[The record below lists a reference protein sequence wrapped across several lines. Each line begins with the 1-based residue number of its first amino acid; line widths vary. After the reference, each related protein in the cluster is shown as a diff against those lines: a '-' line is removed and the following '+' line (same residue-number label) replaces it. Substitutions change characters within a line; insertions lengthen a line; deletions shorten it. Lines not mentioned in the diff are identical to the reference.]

1 MATRNARTA
10 HAKSSTKRSST
21 RSTAKKTYPTKSGK
35 RSTTPPSRRWSAKV
49 KTDSTK
55 PAPGLFK
62 KSAKE
67 IAEGL
72 DKKSVSP
79 EGTGQAMR
87 MLSFYENRG
96 GKNLPAER
104 KHTLEN
110 AKDILREKEGKSSAK
125 SGTHARSQSTSSSKP
140 KSRSTARSSRSHS
153 RRSSKKAS

>member
-1 MATRNARTA
+1 MPTR
-10 HAKSSTKRSST
+10 K
-21 RSTAKKTYPTKSGK
+21 TAKKSSASHSKKTYATKSGK
-35 RSTTPPSRRWSAKV
+35 RSTTPPSKRWSSKV

-62 KSAKE
+62 KSAKT

-87 MLSFYENRG
+87 MLSFYENRA

-104 KHTLEN
+104 KRTLEH
-110 AKDILREKEGKSSAK
+110 AKDILREKEDKSSGKSSK
-125 SGTHARSQSTSSSKP
+125 
-140 KSRSTARSSRSHS
+140 RSTHKRH
-153 RRSSKKAS
+153 SKKAA

>member
-1 MATRNARTA
+1 
-10 HAKSSTKRSST
+10 
-21 RSTAKKTYPTKSGK
+21 
-35 RSTTPPSRRWSAKV
+35 V

-96 GKNLPAER
+96 GKNLSTER
-104 KHTLEN
+104 KHTLEK
-110 AKDILREKEGKSSAK
+110 AKDILRDKEEKQASKSRSK
-125 SGTHARSQSTSSSKP
+125 SRSESSSKSRSKSSGSSRT
-140 KSRSTARSSRSHS
+140 KSRGTSTTRSSSRSHTRRTS
-153 RRSSKKAS
+153 RKAS